1 MQRNDQKIYQKYA
14 QSIWKG
20 TNKFERLLASQ
31 VHPRLEYFD
40 RVTADWNGVATLD
53 LGCGCGF
60 MSEALAR
67 RGAQIIGID
76 PSANLL
82 EVACVHAKSQGLKI
96 TYREG
101 VGEAIPLPTNSV
113 DRVVCVDVL
122 EHVQD
127 VGKVI
132 AEVRRVL
139 RPCGIFFFDTM
150 NRNWLSRFMVVTLVE
165 DVLRI
170 IPRGAHDP
178 AKFIRPEELKKYLEE
193 NGFTCTE
200 DLVGM
205 GIIRFNRHLDFEFG
219 LTNSTQV
226 MYIGHAT

>member
-1 MQRNDQKIYQKYA
+1 
-14 QSIWKG
+14 
-20 TNKFERLLASQ
+20 
-31 VHPRLEYFD
+31 
-40 RVTADWNGVATLD
+40 
-53 LGCGCGF
+53 

-67 RGAQIIGID
+67 RGAQVIGID
-76 PSANLL
+76 PSTDILT
-82 EVACVHAKSQGLKI
+82 VARAHATSQGLNI
-96 TYREG
+96 IYREG
-101 VGEAIPLPTNSV
+101 VGEAIPLPNDSV
-113 DRVVCVDVL
+113 DRVVCMDVL

-139 RPCGIFFFDTM
+139 RPGGIFFFDTI

-178 AKFIRPEELKKYLEE
+178 AKFIRPEELKKYLDE
-193 NGFTCTE
+193 NVFTCS
-200 DLVGM
+200 DDFMGM
-205 GIIRFNRHLDFEFG
+205 GFVRLNRHLDFEFG
-219 LTNSTQV
+219 LTNSVQV